1 MFNVSDDYALIGS
14 FATQEGTSERFCTSV
29 VLSDD
34 APEDFISCFS
44 IVVLFEEDEENEW
57 VDCTAFARKY
67 RGVEY
72 NTCADMVEDYPE
84 FFEIA
89 WSEDYAPDN
98 LSLND
103 LKEIHYFA

>member
-14 FATQEGTSERFCTSV
+14 FATQDESTERFCTSII
-29 VLSDD
+29 LSDD
-34 APEDFISCFS
+34 TPEDFINCFS

-57 VDCTAFARKY
+57 DDGTACARKY

-72 NTCADMVEDYPE
+72 NTWADMVEDDPE